1 MSVGQG
7 EHPPAPPQFVSVPDI
22 LAVIGA
28 VLRIVVEAWERV
40 LLDDALNEAHRHDE
54 PATAGLLRHRMV
66 LVERERNP
74 RLPSMKIKPEVG
86 VTSEDE
92 ETVVGSIDI
101 EIIYSLGDEPD
112 LRLECKRVSSTK
124 EDDDKSLAREY
135 VAQGVLRF
143 VGKYGRGHAWGVM
156 VAFVVDGNAAGAA
169 RLIAEYFTQY
179 KNEPP
184 HVLRGWAPEARFGP
198 HRNLFSTRHR
208 KVGGSPIELL
218 HVFLPFPQLKQ
229 DSSLASR

>member
-1 MSVGQG
+1 MSVGHG
-7 EHPPAPPQFVSVPDI
+7 RYPPTAPQFLAAPDI
-22 LAVIGA
+22 LAVIAA
-28 VLRIVVEAWERV
+28 VLGIVVRAWDRV
-40 LLDDALNEAHRHDE
+40 LLDGALSETHRRNE

-66 LVERERNP
+66 LVECERTP
-74 RLPSMKIKPEVG
+74 RLPRMKIKPEVG

-101 EIIYSLGDEPD
+101 EIIYSLGDEPE

-135 VAQGVLRF
+135 VAQGIMRF

-156 VAFVVDGNAAGAA
+156 VGFVVDGNAAGAA
-169 RLIAEYFTQY
+169 RLIAEYITQY

-184 HVLRGWAPEARFGP
+184 HVLRDWAPEARFGP
-198 HRNLFSTRHR
+198 HDNLFNTCHR

-218 HVFLPFPQLKQ
+218 HLFLPFPTQATTTQ
-229 DSSLASR
+229 SA

>member
-1 MSVGQG
+1 MSVGHG
-7 EHPPAPPQFVSVPDI
+7 RYPPTAPQFLAVPDI
-22 LAVIGA
+22 LAVIAA
-28 VLRIVVEAWERV
+28 VLGIVVRAWDRV
-40 LLDDALNEAHRHDE
+40 LLDGALSEAHRRNE

-66 LVERERNP
+66 LVECERTP
-74 RLPSMKIKPEVG
+74 RLPRMKIKPEVG

-135 VAQGVLRF
+135 VAQGIMRF

-156 VAFVVDGNAAGAA
+156 VGFVVDGNAAGAA
-169 RLIAEYFTQY
+169 TLIGEYITQY

-184 HVLRGWAPEARFGP
+184 PCTSCLGSGGAIRPAP
-198 HRNLFSTRHR
+198 
-208 KVGGSPIELL
+208 
-218 HVFLPFPQLKQ
+218 
-229 DSSLASR
+229 